1 MLGVASV
8 NLGDFE
14 IQLLLLLLFSVI
26 WVLLR
31 LVLCWTSPSFMV
43 VVGYPL
49 QWHSCCVVGRSSDM
63 EFSFSDSST
72 LCVCSSLDFA
82 GTKSMSAKDDAEVE
96 SSLLGGVG
104 AGGVYLSDALYSEDS
119 VLSSS
124 CHFTL
129 GDVDPEDSGL
139 ALFGDVTDDGKVD
152 YSWDNCLSDLED
164 VDNLLRWA
172 SFPG

>member
-1 MLGVASV
+1 MGTPEASTKLDITFIYGRRGLSSSVALV
-8 NLGDFE
+8 F
-14 IQLLLLLLFSVI
+14 
-26 WVLLR
+26 VLL
-31 LVLCWTSPSFMV
+31 
-43 VVGYPL
+43 VGAVT
-49 QWHSCCVVGRSSDM
+49 W
-63 EFSFSDSST
+63 DSAFLIQV
-72 LCVCSSLDFA
+72 LCVCFSFGFA

-104 AGGVYLSDALYSEDS
+104 GGGVYLSDALYSEDS

>member
-72 LCVCSSLDFA
+72 
-82 GTKSMSAKDDAEVE
+82 
-96 SSLLGGVG
+96 
-104 AGGVYLSDALYSEDS
+104 
-119 VLSSS
+119 
-124 CHFTL
+124 
-129 GDVDPEDSGL
+129 
-139 ALFGDVTDDGKVD
+139 
-152 YSWDNCLSDLED
+152 
-164 VDNLLRWA
+164 
-172 SFPG
+172 

>member
-1 MLGVASV
+1 
-8 NLGDFE
+8 
-14 IQLLLLLLFSVI
+14 
-26 WVLLR
+26 VLL
-31 LVLCWTSPSFMV
+31 
-43 VVGYPL
+43 VGAVT
-49 QWHSCCVVGRSSDM
+49 WNSV
-63 EFSFSDSST
+63 FSDSSI
-72 LCVCSSLDFA
+72 LCVCSSLGFA